1 MRACFRCAAA
11 AVPARRARR
20 HLEPW
25 HAARG
30 AGRFAA
36 ARAFP
41 RAPWRPLPVR
51 RMCRRRVSLRAVT
64 RRAKRDASPSPR
76 VQRTATPM
84 RGLTGKH
91 HPSVNL
97 PPLRLPRCAE
107 GEDGFSKS
115 GASGEDGFLV
125 VGRDFNRARF
135 DPVANSKFLD
145 DRPWDAVDAFARDLV
160 LGEACL
166 TSLVDATCV
175 HRPESAR
182 ADARKDLFAFRPAS
196 PCDGEGVDPE
206 RRASAGRARRYATP
220 NTPAHVPVLGAV
232 LRPGV
237 RRLGVARGGREVLRR
252 RALVRPGAFSAAAA
266 TQKALA
272 PLFAT
277 QTPRTPRGRCGA
289 RGARTR
295 ACTAWRRRCLS
306 PSPTTWRRRAAKE
319 KKKEA

>member
-36 ARAFP
+36 ARVSSGAMACSP
-41 RAPWRPLPVR
+41 RETN
-51 RMCRRRVSLRAVT
+51 VSAAGVSAGGDSSRET
-64 RRAKRDASPSPR
+64 RDASPSPR
-76 VQRTATPM
+76 VQRAATPM

-196 PCDGEGVDPE
+196 PCDGEGVDP
-206 RRASAGRARRYATP
+206 SGAR
-220 NTPAHVPVLGAV
+220 
-232 LRPGV
+232 LRDAPTGM
-237 RRLGVARGGREVLRR
+237 RR
-252 RALVRPGAFSAAAA
+252 RTHRHTYRFSVRYYGPGFAGWAWRAEDAKYFDDAPWSVGAFSAAAA

-272 PLFAT
+272 PLFANAT
-277 QTPRTPRGRCGA
+277 N
-289 RGARTR
+289 
-295 ACTAWRRRCLS
+295 
-306 PSPTTWRRRAAKE
+306 AANAFVKS
-319 KKKEA
+319 